1 LLKAAAQRQCGD
13 IARRAA
19 AFNERIIERMR
30 GTVSYFGRTNF
41 HRAFQP
47 FGFRQSDRLT
57 HTYVIGKTGVGKSTL
72 LETLAVQDAHCGRGF
87 ALVDPHGDLVN
98 RVMAQLPAAS
108 RDRVIYLD
116 APDPRQPFGYNPLR
130 RVRADKIPL
139 AASGILET
147 LRKLWPDAW
156 GMRMEHVFR
165 NCLYALLERDGSRL
179 PDILLLLQD
188 EDFRKL
194 VVQDI
199 TNETVRTF
207 WEEEYESYPARL
219 RAEAI
224 SPIQN
229 KLGALLSDPMLYRV
243 LVEPEIDLR
252 FRALMDDGKILLVNL
267 SKGRIGE
274 DSAHI
279 LGGLIVS
286 TLGLAAFSRAE
297 TPAEGRRPFFLYLD
311 EFQNFTT
318 LSLINM
324 MSELRKYGVGLIL
337 AHQHLHQLS
346 DDIRHAVLGN
356 AGTLIA
362 FRVGP
367 EDASVLAKEFQPD
380 FDVLDLLNLPN
391 RSIYLKLMIDGAPS
405 KPFSADALA
414 PQDIAK
420 LLAEA
425 PRQNQAA

>member
-1 LLKAAAQRQCGD
+1 
-13 IARRAA
+13 
-19 AFNERIIERMR
+19 MR
-30 GTVSYFGRTNF
+30 SGVSYIGRTNF
-41 HRAFQP
+41 HRRGVA
-47 FGFRQSDRLT
+47 FGFRQADRLT
-57 HTYVIGKTGVGKSTL
+57 HAYIIGKTGVGKSTL
-72 LETLAVQDAHCGRGF
+72 LESLALQDAASGRGF
-87 ALVDPHGDLVN
+87 ALVDPHGDLVE
-98 RVMAQLPAAS
+98 RVMAALPAAA
-108 RDRVIYLD
+108 RQRVVYLD
-116 APDPRQPFGYNPLR
+116 APDSKQPFGYNPLR

-139 AASGILET
+139 AVSGMLET

-165 NCLYALLERDGSRL
+165 NCLYALLERDGSFL

-188 EDFRKL
+188 EDFRKQ
-194 VVQDI
+194 VVAGV
-199 TNETVRTF
+199 TNDTVRRF
-207 WEEEYESYPARL
+207 WVEEYENYPPRF

-224 SPIQN
+224 APIQN
-229 KLGALLSDPMLYRV
+229 KLGALLSDPMLYRL
-243 LVEPEIDLR
+243 LVEPEVDLR
-252 FRALMDDGKILLVNL
+252 FRPLMDEGKILLVNL

-297 TPAEGRRPFFLYLD
+297 AAAEQRRPFFVYLD
-311 EFQNFTT
+311 EFQSFTT

-346 DDIRHAVLGN
+346 DDVRHAVLGN

-367 EDASVLAKEFQPD
+367 EDASVLAKEFQPV
-380 FDVLDLLNLPN
+380 FEVVDLLNLPN
-391 RSIYLKLMIDGAPS
+391 RSIYLRLMIDGAPS
-405 KPFSADALA
+405 KPFSANTLSSVDLTG
-414 PQDIAK
+414 
-420 LLAEA
+420 L
-425 PRQNQAA
+425 N